1 MKKTVTGKEFC
12 KILESHGWELK
23 RINGSHHIYAK
34 MGKDERISVPVHG
47 GKSMKRGLLNRPMKT
62 AGIDGLVT

>member
-1 MKKTVTGKEFC
+1 MKKALTGKEFC

-34 MGKDERISVPVHG
+34 TGKDERISVPVHG
-47 GKSMKRGLLNRPMKT
+47 GKSLKRGLLNRLMKT
-62 AGIDGLVT
+62 AGIDGLMQ